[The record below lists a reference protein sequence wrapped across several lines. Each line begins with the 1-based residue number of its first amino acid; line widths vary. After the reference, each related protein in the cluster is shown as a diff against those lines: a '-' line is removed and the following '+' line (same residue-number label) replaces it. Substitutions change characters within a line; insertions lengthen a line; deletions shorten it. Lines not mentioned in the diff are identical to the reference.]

1 MNTSGTTF
9 EDQNTASQI
18 KQENKSNLTTILV
31 ATLVPA
37 AVVLLVVAGVFVWL
51 KNRRRGS
58 GIPGH
63 LSHIQRAFG
72 SRDYG
77 SSSNGAKIRH
87 QKMENE
93 HDTFEL
99 KVTNIVNESDIED

>member
-1 MNTSGTTF
+1 MYSNQVTSDDRATS
-9 EDQNTASQI
+9 SQL
-18 KQENKSNLTTILV
+18 KKEEKSNLTTILV
-31 ATLVPA
+31 ATLVPVG
-37 AVVLLVVAGVFVWL
+37 VVMLVAAGVFIWC
-51 KNRRRGS
+51 KRKQGS
-58 GIPGH
+58 GIPSH

-77 SSSNGAKIRH
+77 SSSNALKIRH

-99 KVTNIVNESDIED
+99 KVANIVNESDIED

>member
-1 MNTSGTTF
+1 MKPSGTTS
-9 EDQNTASQI
+9 ELQNTASQI
-18 KQENKSNLTTILV
+18 KPENKSNLTTILV

-37 AVVLLVVAGVFVWL
+37 AVVLLVAAGVVVGL
-51 KNRRRGS
+51 KPRRSS